1 MISSINKS
9 QSSWQLQ
16 DAKSKFSS
24 VVKRAETGEPQL
36 VTRNGV
42 PTVYIVDAKS
52 FEKLTRKRIGRK
64 EVLKMN
70 PCKEVELNLERSK
83 DEGREVL
90 L

>member
-1 MISSINKS
+1 MINSMHKS
-9 QSSWQLQ
+9 EPSWQLQ
-16 DAKSKFSS
+16 DAKSRFSS
-24 VVKRAETGEPQL
+24 VVKQAEAGTPQL

-42 PTVYIVDAKS
+42 PTVYIVEASS
-52 FEKLTRKRIGRK
+52 FEKLTRKRISRK

-70 PCKEVELNLERSK
+70 PCKEIVLDLERSK